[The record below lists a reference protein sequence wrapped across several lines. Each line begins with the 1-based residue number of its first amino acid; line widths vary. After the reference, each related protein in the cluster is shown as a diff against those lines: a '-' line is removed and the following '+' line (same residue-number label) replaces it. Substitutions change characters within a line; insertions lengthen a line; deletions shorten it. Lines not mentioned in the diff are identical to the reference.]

1 MMLSSLSRAGLSSGG
16 LLTRANSKFN
26 MTLSSNF
33 DYIIIGAGII
43 GLTVAF
49 ELINRFPDLKILIV
63 EKEVDVA
70 QHASGRNSG
79 VLHAGFYYT
88 ADSLKAR
95 FTVEGNRRMKAFC
108 RANGVK
114 VNETRKVVVA
124 ANADELKMLHELKR
138 RGDRNGVTLK
148 LIDEARL
155 KAIDPNIKTYQQA
168 LYSPNTASVDP
179 REVCQKL
186 KTLLKDRVAF
196 RFNTQVRQ
204 IRENVVSAGKFSAGF
219 RYLVNCAGLYADKIA
234 QQMDIGNAFTM
245 LPFKGL
251 YLKYAGDQNI
261 VKTNVYPV
269 PNLNNPFLGVHFT
282 KTVNDEVKIGPTAIP
297 AFWREHYRGF
307 SRFSLSEFAEVLFWE
322 AKLFLRNTFNF
333 RRLALNEMKKYLPH
347 VLINEAKHMVR
358 RIGDSFKPMPPG
370 IRAQL
375 LNKNTGELVMD
386 FVVEHGRQSTHVLNA
401 VSPAFTCAFSFAEYV
416 VEEALKNSAPN
427 KTVAEMLNPL

>member
-1 MMLSSLSRAGLSSGG
+1 MSFTSNLQP
-16 LLTRANSKFN
+16 LT
-26 MTLSSNF
+26 SNF

-43 GLTVAF
+43 GLTVAY
-49 ELINRFPDLKILIV
+49 ELINRFPDLKILLI
-63 EKEVDVA
+63 EKESDVA

-108 RANGVK
+108 HANGIT
-114 VNETRKVVVA
+114 VNETHKVVIA
-124 ANADELKMLHELKR
+124 ANADDLKMLHELKR
-138 RGDRNGVTLK
+138 RGDRNGVTLE
-148 LIDEARL
+148 LIDETQL
-155 KAIDPNIKTYQQA
+155 KTIDPNIKTYQQA

-186 KTLLKDRVAF
+186 KALLKNRIDF
-196 RFNTQVRQ
+196 RFNTRVQQ
-204 IRENVVSAGKFSAGF
+204 IKENRIVAGKFSAGF
-219 RYLVNCAGLYADKIA
+219 NYLINCAGLYADKIA
-234 QQMDIGNAFTM
+234 RQMGVGKAFTM

-251 YLKYAGDQNI
+251 YLKYSGDENI

-282 KTVNDEVKIGPTAIP
+282 KTVHDEVKIGPTAIP

-307 SRFSLSEFAEVLFWE
+307 SRFNLREFVEVLFWE
-322 AKLFLRNTFNF
+322 ANLFLRNRFNF
-333 RRLALNEMKKYLPH
+333 RRLALSEMKKYLPH
-347 VLINEAKHMVR
+347 VLINEARHMVR
-358 RIGDSFKPMPPG
+358 HIGDAFKPMPPG

-375 LNKNTGELVMD
+375 LNKKTGELVMD
-386 FVVEHGRQSTHVLNA
+386 FVVEHSKQSTHVLNA

-416 VEEALKNSAPN
+416 VDEALKNAAPDKN
-427 KTVAEMLNPL
+427 IAEVLNPS